1 MRIILEGRDEILK
14 KLERINELSRLLYRE
29 IGALPPLI
37 DIKYTPE
44 ENTAC
49 DGDTDGELIGRKRR
63 DHDE

>member
-49 DGDTDGELIGRKRR
+49 DGDTDGE
-63 DHDE
+63 